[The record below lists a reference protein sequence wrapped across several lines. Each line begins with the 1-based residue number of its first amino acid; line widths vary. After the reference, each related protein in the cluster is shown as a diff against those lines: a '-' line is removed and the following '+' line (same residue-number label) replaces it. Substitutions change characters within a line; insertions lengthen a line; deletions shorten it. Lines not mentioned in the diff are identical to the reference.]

1 MQYKDYYEIL
11 GVEKTATP
19 DEIKKAYRK
28 LAKKY
33 HPDLNGGD
41 EKAAEKLKEVNEA
54 FDVLSDEGK
63 KAKYDQFG
71 NAYSDG
77 MNFDPSQYGY
87 TYTSSGNS
95 GFSDF
100 FETIFGRGAGGFSP
114 SDIFG
119 SFSNRRKQRNVYDLE
134 QYISLEEAY
143 KGGERD
149 VSISLGGQVSTIK
162 IKWPAGIKNGNK
174 IKIKGENFNID
185 GDIMVKIHINT
196 HYELDGNDITKEIK
210 VYPWEAYFGTK
221 KVVDT
226 LEGKIKVNIPAKI
239 KADTKIKV
247 SNKGYKDRK
256 NNTGDLYLRVKIVN
270 PDKLTKEQEDIYRKL
285 MEA

>member
-41 EKAAEKLKEVNEA
+41 GKAAEKLKEVNEA
-54 FDVLSDEGK
+54 FDVLSDEEK

-196 HYELDGNDITKEIK
+196 QYELDGNDITKEIK

-239 KADTKIKV
+239 KSDTKIKV

>member
-54 FDVLSDEGK
+54 FDVLSDEEK

-196 HYELDGNDITKEIK
+196 EYELDGNDITKEIK

-285 MEA
+285 MEV